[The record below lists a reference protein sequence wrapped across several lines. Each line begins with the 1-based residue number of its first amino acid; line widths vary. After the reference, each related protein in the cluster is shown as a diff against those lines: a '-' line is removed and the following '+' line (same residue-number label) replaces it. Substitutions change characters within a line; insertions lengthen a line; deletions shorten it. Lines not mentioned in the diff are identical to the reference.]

1 MTLPATAIG
10 TELPPVTMTVERGRL
25 QLFARAIGEH
35 DPLYTDLAAAREAG
49 HPDLPVPPT
58 FLFGIELQQPDP
70 FAYLRALGVDMLQ
83 VLHGEQEFT
92 YHSTAHAGDTLTA
105 RSTIVDVR
113 SKNGG
118 ALDLLTKDTTVTRS
132 DGTRV
137 ADLRTITVVR
147 NEVPAP

>member
-1 MTLPATAIG
+1 MSLPATAIG
-10 TELPPVTMTVERGRL
+10 TQLPPVTMTVERGRL
-25 QLFARAIGEH
+25 QLFARAIGE
-35 DPLYTDLAAAREAG
+35 DNPLYTDPAAAREAG

-70 FAYLRALGVDMLQ
+70 FAYLSAHGIDMLQ

-118 ALDLLTKDTTVTRS
+118 ALDLLTKDTTVTRA

>member
-35 DPLYTDLAAAREAG
+35 DPLYTDPVAAREAG